1 MRTKTLII
9 LVLATLAQAQTWPSG
24 AISDPSAG
32 AKPVSAGYFRLAGFG
47 AQLSNETWQDNRSGA
62 GFELGIGHS
71 LALSGS
77 TSNRDL
83 SGKGAFQNGA
93 EDARLGLSLWP
104 LSYKER
110 VEFGINGQLMLPTG
124 FRDEQSYYD
133 STTNQVV
140 TLPAYSL
147 EQSAGQLSFGTNWTP
162 SRAAELNAFMGYF
175 GTSDNSEQA
184 LRWGLGMSLTP
195 FGKRIGASVAYGQ
208 SITRVGHLPDTEVLR
223 GGLDIQLPWGFGL
236 HPGMYAELEDDPLVG
251 GAVALSFSGRL
262 PRSVFPPQ
270 AMERLPEIRSGA
282 LLLPQPLSNLPL
294 ADNNELWKQL
304 QESLAPSF
312 EVVLPLASLDRPGL
326 PFDEMNRASF
336 WNTMAAIG
344 AAHPEMRWLLIT
356 HVENETVSR
365 ANGLSIPLIISQPQ
379 IEAACKLR
387 IQLIDLYEQTAYPE
401 RIVMATAV
409 MNDGLRSPLLSTV
422 EKEKVSAVRAREI
435 TLAAYRNA
443 GREVSLSLPPRE
455 EGE

>member
-1 MRTKTLII
+1 MRPGKTTAPEQ
-9 LVLATLAQAQTWPSG
+9 VSNSASATPWPSRE
-24 AISDPSAG
+24 AP
-32 AKPVSAGYFRLAGFG
+32 
-47 AQLSNETWQDNRSGA
+47 Q
-62 GFELGIGHS
+62 
-71 LALSGS
+71 
-77 TSNRDL
+77 NRDI

-147 EQSAGQLSFGTNWTP
+147 EQSAGQLSFATNWTP

-236 HPGMYAELEDDPLVG
+236 HPAMYAELEDDPLDRR
-251 GAVALSFSGRL
+251 SGRAEF
-262 PRSVFPPQ
+262 R
-270 AMERLPEIRSGA
+270 
-282 LLLPQPLSNLPL
+282 PL
-294 ADNNELWKQL
+294 AALGVSHRKAMDAACPKFAAAHCWSRNRFRTCRWPTTTNCGINCAK
-304 QESLAPSF
+304 SLKPSF
-312 EVVLPLASLDRPGL
+312 EVVLPLRVAGSSG
-326 PFDEMNRASF
+326 
-336 WNTMAAIG
+336 
-344 AAHPEMRWLLIT
+344 
-356 HVENETVSR
+356 
-365 ANGLSIPLIISQPQ
+365 
-379 IEAACKLR
+379 
-387 IQLIDLYEQTAYPE
+387 
-401 RIVMATAV
+401 
-409 MNDGLRSPLLSTV
+409 
-422 EKEKVSAVRAREI
+422 SAV
-435 TLAAYRNA
+435 
-443 GREVSLSLPPRE
+443 
-455 EGE
+455 